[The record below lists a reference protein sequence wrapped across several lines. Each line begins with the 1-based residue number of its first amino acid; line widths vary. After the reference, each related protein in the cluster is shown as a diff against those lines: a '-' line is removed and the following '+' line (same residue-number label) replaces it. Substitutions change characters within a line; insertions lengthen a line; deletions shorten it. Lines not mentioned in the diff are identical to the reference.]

1 MKRLL
6 SAALALSLVAG
17 PSAAVLAPA
26 AASAQVVEKRVVQK
40 PSGKKVVTKTKVTP
54 RGTVKTTV
62 KKKWAKGQ
70 RLPTAYR
77 SSRYY
82 VDHRRYKLRA
92 PPAGYRWVRVDG
104 EFLLIAAATGLIA
117 EAIIASSY

>member
-17 PSAAVLAPA
+17 PSTALLVPA

-40 PSGKKVVTKTKVTP
+40 PSGRQVVTTTKVTP
-54 RGTVKTTV
+54 KGTKTVV
-62 KKKWAKGQ
+62 KKRWAKGQ
-70 RLPTAYR
+70 KVPAAYR

-104 EFLLIAAATGLIA
+104 EFLLIATATGLIT